1 MAARWNGEIKMSEEA
16 KGTTN
21 LLDMMNGIDVDK
33 LGNVLKEVEKYEKI
47 LDKVS
52 GITMRLNRIG
62 VLPAILR
69 IAGQKSGIENI
80 DAPLP
85 QASELS
91 VVAASPTHLLMF
103 KELNAQSESVIMNM
117 FKQAVLAS
125 AEAVKGKEKKEPKK

>member
-1 MAARWNGEIKMSEEA
+1 MSEEI

-21 LLDMMNGIDVDK
+21 LLDMMNNVDVDK
-33 LGNVLKEVEKYEKI
+33 VGNVLKEFEKYEKL

-91 VVAASPTHLLMF
+91 IDAASPTHLLMF
-103 KELNAQSESVIMNM
+103 KELNAQSEAVILNM
-117 FKQAVLAS
+117 FKQAVLAG
-125 AEAVKGKEKKEPKK
+125 AKPEKKEKPKK